1 MHGLQALPLLGFLL
15 TGFGP
20 GWLRPGHRMALV
32 WTTAIS
38 YLGLVVLLTWQA
50 LRGQPLIA
58 PDAATLGAL
67 LALAAVAI
75 TAASAVMLHARRTI
89 HKEKSS

>member
-1 MHGLQALPLLGFLL
+1 
-15 TGFGP
+15 
-20 GWLRPGHRMALV
+20 MALV

-38 YLGLVVLLTWQA
+38 YVGLVVVLTWQA
-50 LRGQPLIA
+50 LRGQPLIT

-67 LALAAVAI
+67 LAPQPWPA

-89 HKEKSS
+89 QKEKSS